1 MFSVVI
7 PLYNKENYINR
18 AIDSVLAQEFE
29 NFELIVVDDG
39 STDKSL
45 DKIKFVS
52 DPRLKVI
59 KQLNQGVG
67 LARNKGITESKYEWI
82 AFLDADDAW
91 SEDHL
96 SELSNIV
103 RTFPDS
109 HMVSTR
115 TLQVKDSNKL
125 PISTNT
131 KFSNI
136 RSIDYFYE
144 SSKVN
149 GVISSS
155 SVAISKRVF
164 KEIGGFSN
172 KKIGEDIEYWVKI
185 ALSYPVAISERV
197 TTYYFRDTNGVM
209 QAYVKSIKEKPM
221 MKKYSLYDISPAI
234 SFILKESQNDP
245 DILKRSNIRLY
256 INTTLLDIVKASI
269 LDNNFCKAHDI
280 SKLALPQLDRQY
292 IYMTL
297 YKSTPNFFLKKV
309 FSFYKRI
316 K

>member
-18 AIDSVLAQEFE
+18 AIRSVLDQEFKK
-29 NFELIVVDDG
+29 FELIVVDDG
-39 STDKSL
+39 SIDKSL
-45 DKIKFVS
+45 DKIKFIS

-67 LARNKGITESKYEWI
+67 LARNKGVIESKYEWI

-91 SEDHL
+91 SKDHL
-96 SELSNIV
+96 SELSKIV

-115 TLQVKDSNKL
+115 TLQVKDSNKV
-125 PISTNT
+125 PIIKNTN
-131 KFSNI
+131 FSNI

-155 SVAISKRVF
+155 SVAISKKVF

-197 TTYYFRDTNGVM
+197 TAYYFRDTNGVM

-221 MKKYSLYDISPAI
+221 IKKYSLYDISPAI

-256 INTTLLDIVKASI
+256 INSTLLDMVKASI
-269 LDNNFCKAHDI
+269 LDNDFCKAHDI

-297 YKSTPNFFLKKV
+297 YKSTPNFILKKA
-309 FSFYKRI
+309 FSFYEKI